1 MKIIYLI
8 PTYND
13 EDSLIKLINEINKI
27 NADFKNNFLII
38 NDGSEKKYEK
48 LKDLNNVNELR
59 VKLNQGNQICIGI
72 GLSYLLEND
81 LKFDFLIIMDGDG
94 EDDPKYIK
102 DLINTAKKNDSN
114 EIIFASRGTRQEGY
128 LYKLFYFWYKIF
140 FRILTGQKI
149 HFGNYSCIPYRL
161 LNKFEYIREIYT
173 HYSASIIKSKI
184 SYKSIICN
192 KGHRY
197 FHTSKLNFYG
207 FVKHALKSF
216 SVFSDVVLMRMLF
229 FCFIGFFFST
239 IGIVLLIILKFFY
252 SEVLLGWTSS
262 MILGFSIIDIIFF
275 LSMVLTLINLIKN
288 KETNYNFNLKN
299 FYKKFID

>member
-102 DLINTAKKNDSN
+102 DLINTAKK
-114 EIIFASRGTRQEGY
+114 
-128 LYKLFYFWYKIF
+128 K
-140 FRILTGQKI
+140 
-149 HFGNYSCIPYRL
+149 
-161 LNKFEYIREIYT
+161 
-173 HYSASIIKSKI
+173 
-184 SYKSIICN
+184 
-192 KGHRY
+192 
-197 FHTSKLNFYG
+197 
-207 FVKHALKSF
+207 
-216 SVFSDVVLMRMLF
+216 
-229 FCFIGFFFST
+229 
-239 IGIVLLIILKFFY
+239 
-252 SEVLLGWTSS
+252 
-262 MILGFSIIDIIFF
+262 
-275 LSMVLTLINLIKN
+275 
-288 KETNYNFNLKN
+288 
-299 FYKKFID
+299 